1 MARYRV
7 ELAQTVIERAT
18 VWIEAT
24 NEQEAEEAALAQVT
38 TGQGTDWRFHDS
50 VGDIEV
56 LATTEQTNDSAQC
69 DGR

>member
-56 LATTEQTNDSAQC
+56 LATTEQNS
-69 DGR
+69 

>member
-7 ELAQTVIERAT
+7 ELVQSVVETAV
-18 VWIEAT
+18 VWIEAN
-24 NEQEAEEAALAQVT
+24 NEQQAEHLALAQVT

-56 LATTEQTNDSAQC
+56 LATTEQQHDES
-69 DGR
+69 